1 LRYLKQA
8 PCIRGG
14 RIEAKRIFKGGR
26 RIAEYCSLGGDRV
39 FLLVA
44 IGLADLQCLPGLFD
58 PAQVALADAVPA
70 AVEPNPSSSPN
81 DLSTMIEISGTSFE
95 AGAAVQLDAPSL
107 DGEIGVSSTSLEATV
122 PWGLD
127 PGVYTLSVIGRDEVS
142 GSLADA
148 FTVTQGTSAA
158 GKGGRRI
165 RSGRPL
171 PGV

>member
-122 PWGLD
+122 PWV
-127 PGVYTLSVIGRDEVS
+127 PARQAR
-142 GSLADA
+142 ADA
-148 FTVTQGTSAA
+148 VFAVAGPFPEYRKAQGRKCSE
-158 GKGGRRI
+158 
-165 RSGRPL
+165 
-171 PGV
+171 